1 MISFDLTGRVALVT
15 GASRGIG
22 RAIARTLAE
31 QGAEVI
37 LVSRNLDDLEKVG
50 AAIRENGGQ
59 AACMGCNLGS
69 LDDIETLFRKLGE
82 THAKLDIL
90 INNAAANPFLGEMA
104 AIDERAWDKTVAVN
118 LKGPFF
124 MIQKA
129 IPLMKATGQGAI
141 VNVSSVN
148 GVRPAAFQGVYSI
161 TKGALITMTRSFAKE
176 LAPHRIR
183 VNALLPGLTDTKFS
197 SALMQNEAFYQM
209 ALGMIPLKRHAQ
221 PDEMTGAV
229 LYLVS
234 DAASYTTGAC
244 IACDGGLLA

>member
-22 RAIARTLAE
+22 RAIAQTLAG

-37 LVSRNLDDLEKVG
+37 LVSRKQEGLEKVA

-59 AACMGCNLGS
+59 AACIGCNLGS
-69 LDDIETLFRKLGE
+69 LDDIEALFHELTE
-82 THAKLDIL
+82 SHAKLDIL
-90 INNAAANPFLGEMA
+90 INNAAANPFFGEMA
-104 AIDERAWDKTVAVN
+104 AIDEKAWEKTLAVN

-129 IPLMKATGQGAI
+129 IPFMEAAGRGAI

-161 TKGALITMTRSFAKE
+161 TKGALITMTQAFAKE
-176 LAPHRIR
+176 LAPRGIR
-183 VNALLPGLTDTKFS
+183 VNALLPGLTDTRFA
-197 SALMQNEAFYQM
+197 SALMQNEAFYKM
-209 ALGMIPLKRHAQ
+209 ALDMIPLNRHAQ
-221 PDEMTGAV
+221 PDEMAGAV